1 MFLFSLGIRLYR
13 QSLNG
18 FNVVCS
24 SRNCIQLSPCGLL
37 LCFVQK
43 NMFSYEIEIHFNFDF
58 SFVYDCQGFQFLN
71 L

>member
-18 FNVVCS
+18 FNFVSS

-58 SFVYDCQGFQFLN
+58 SFVHDCQAFIF
-71 L
+71 